1 MLECLH
7 ARLFMIILHYCLSVC
22 INANMIDLL
31 LLRIPFKNKFVLQ
44 TKSHDDVGGRYGQYV
59 DLMEICKLSGC
70 ALGART
76 VEFCI
81 DGDLQVRDLNHPFES
96 LPSSFASLAVKI
108 HAGSITMKPCVEI
121 KASPAKLLQGHNVF
135 GSENLELCATELLSG
150 LAYGMPKLFDL
161 LDISN
166 TNLDWIDVTYSAHV
180 DNELIA
186 QQVIDSLKNVTN
198 GQTKK
203 SRYNREYQTTVE
215 WNTGSQLKSLKVYL
229 KFYEV
234 INQLS
239 ELEKLSLSKPQDH
252 LLQRKIKILSNPELI
267 NWAKKCV
274 RFEARLKHSYLEKH
288 NIPRNLFKFIK
299 YQQDKQ
305 NNGINI
311 IKELWQTAFNDIL
324 TAVKGAEMNIYDDKR
339 IRTLLNDSYFT
350 ITRTGKIS
358 YSKANRIYAF
368 YRSLLNDGYQFV
380 KNSMN
385 RMSFYRYE
393 NDLLSIGLSKMQL
406 QNLQQQKNN
415 VIPLCRVINID
426 FSHQRPDWYVE
437 PTSFYDDMK
446 NLEYLKAV

>member
-1 MLECLH
+1 
-7 ARLFMIILHYCLSVC
+7 
-22 INANMIDLL
+22 MIDLL
-31 LLRIPFKNKFVLQ
+31 LLRIPFKSKFVLQ
-44 TKSHDDVGGRYGQYV
+44 IKSHDDVGGSYGQYV

-96 LPSSFASLAVKI
+96 LPSSFGSLAVKI

-186 QQVIDSLKNVTN
+186 QQVIDSLKNVTS

-229 KFYEV
+229 KYYEV
-234 INQLS
+234 INQLN
-239 ELEKLSLSKPQDH
+239 ELKKL
-252 LLQRKIKILSNPELI
+252 LLTRPNDKLLLKKINILSNEDLI
-267 NWAKKCV
+267 NFAKKCV

-288 NIPRNLFKFIK
+288 GIPRNLFKFIK
-299 YQQDKQ
+299 YQQDSET
-305 NNGINI
+305 NGKNI
-311 IKELWQTAFNDIL
+311 IRELWQIAFNDIL
-324 TAVKGAEMNIYDDKR
+324 LAIQGAEMNIYDDKR

-358 YSKANRIYAF
+358 YSKANRIYIF

-385 RMSFYRYE
+385 RMSFHRYE
-393 NDLLSIGLSKMQL
+393 KSLLSIGLSKMQL

-415 VIPLCRVINID
+415 VIPMCRVINID
-426 FSHQRPDWYVE
+426 FGHQRPSWYVE
-437 PTSFYDDMK
+437 PTSFYDDS
-446 NLEYLKAV
+446 NNILLFELAS